1 MIKIINSE
9 NSYKMIIKQ
18 KAYYDQEAQ
27 DFLSKVSGK
36 LDSETIRRINNGEI
50 KLEEAAHYIRRAITG
65 QGGTNELIN
74 NTTVEKNGV
83 VSFDKARLH
92 EGEHLVLKAL
102 RLGWA
107 STALADG
114 TKNPAEV
121 VFSSKKSAAM
131 PAALRSANLII
142 SQDNKVIFKR
152 SIEDLLAD
160 EIKEGGSEDNA
171 YQLKTWKTILAG
183 RAFSIQLEYAEGL
196 NVPADANHFF
206 EVRLYGAKTVLK

>member
-1 MIKIINSE
+1 MLV
-9 NSYKMIIKQ
+9 IKQ

-50 KLEEAAHYIRRAITG
+50 KLEEAAHYVRRAITG

-74 NTTVEKNGV
+74 NTTVEKNGT

-107 STALADG
+107 TTAALDG
-114 TKNPAEV
+114 TKDPALV
-121 VFSSKKSAAM
+121 VYSPLKSSNM
-131 PAALRSANLII
+131 PSALRGANVII

-152 SIEDLLAD
+152 SVEDLLAD
-160 EIKEGGSEDNA
+160 QIKEGGSEENA
-171 YQLKTWKTILAG
+171 YQLRTWKTILAG
-183 RAFSIQLEYAEGL
+183 RAFSIALEYADGQS
-196 NVPADANHFF
+196 VPADANHFI
-206 EVRLYGAKTVLK
+206 EVRMYGSKTVLK

>member
-1 MIKIINSE
+1 
-9 NSYKMIIKQ
+9 MIIKQ

-50 KLEEAAHYIRRAITG
+50 KLEEVAHYLRRAITG
-65 QGGTNELIN
+65 QGGTNEMIN

-92 EGEHLVLKAL
+92 EGEHMVLKAL

-107 STALADG
+107 TTPKVDG
-114 TKNPAEV
+114 TTNPAEV
-121 VFSSKKSAAM
+121 VFSSKKSAQM

-152 SIEDLLAD
+152 AIEDLLTD

-171 YQLKTWKTILAG
+171 YLLRTWKTILAG
-183 RAFSIQLEYAEGL
+183 RQFSIQIEYADGL
-196 NVPADANHFF
+196 SVPADANHFL
-206 EVRLYGAKTVLK
+206 EIRLYGSKTVLK

>member
-1 MIKIINSE
+1 MLV
-9 NSYKMIIKQ
+9 IKQ

-50 KLEEAAHYIRRAITG
+50 KLEEAAHYVKKAITG

-74 NTTVEKNGV
+74 NTTVEKNGT

-107 STALADG
+107 TTTTASAITD
-114 TKNPAEV
+114 PALV
-121 VFSSKKSAAM
+121 VFSPLKSANM
-131 PAALRSANLII
+131 PSALRGANIII

-152 SIEDLLAD
+152 SVEDLLAD
-160 EIKEGGSEDNA
+160 EIREGGSEENA
-171 YQLKTWKTILAG
+171 YQLRTWKTILAG
-183 RAFSIQLEYAEGL
+183 RAFSIALEYADGQS
-196 NVPADANHFF
+196 VPADANHFV
-206 EVRLYGAKTVLK
+206 EVRMYGSKTVLK

>member
-1 MIKIINSE
+1 MLV
-9 NSYKMIIKQ
+9 IKQ

-50 KLEEAAHYIRRAITG
+50 KLEEAAHYVRRAITG

-74 NTTVEKNGV
+74 NTTVEKNGT

-107 STALADG
+107 TTAALDG
-114 TKNPAEV
+114 TKDPSEV
-121 VFSSKKSAAM
+121 VFSPLKSANM
-131 PAALRSANLII
+131 PSALRGANLII

-152 SIEDLLAD
+152 SVEDLLAD
-160 EIKEGGSEDNA
+160 EIREGGSEENA
-171 YQLKTWKTILAG
+171 YQLRTWKTVLAG
-183 RAFSIQLEYAEGL
+183 RAFSIALEYADGQS
-196 NVPADANHFF
+196 VPADANHFI
-206 EVRLYGAKTVLK
+206 EVRMYGSKTVLK